1 MTGAIAGRRPSAC
14 EADMNAAEQLMGSH
28 GFHATTVSALCQ
40 LSGYPTGSLSP
51 RRFRDLSDPN
61 VAALHE
67 SRISD
72 A

>member
-1 MTGAIAGRRPSAC
+1 
-14 EADMNAAEQLMGSH
+14 MNAAEQLMGSH